1 MSKVDKLIFGN
12 TKFLVFAIIRKTEKK
27 KTIKNEAKNERSKAF
42 KESNKQKISRVPK
55 IKSPAI
61 FVILTFFK

>member
-27 KTIKNEAKNERSKAF
+27 KPIRNEAKNARSIALKRAI
-42 KESNKQKISRVPK
+42 NKRGTKHKIASYVYYAYFP
-55 IKSPAI
+55 
-61 FVILTFFK
+61 